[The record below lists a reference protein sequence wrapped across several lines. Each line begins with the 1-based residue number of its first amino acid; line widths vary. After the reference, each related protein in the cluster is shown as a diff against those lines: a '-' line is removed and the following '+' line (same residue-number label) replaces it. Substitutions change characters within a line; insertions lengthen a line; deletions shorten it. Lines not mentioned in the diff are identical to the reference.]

1 MNCAIVDKAARICPL
16 RTSLTGQRMGT
27 ALCAR
32 RAAIDNWEDI
42 MVIVLR
48 RQWCSEKKDE
58 LERYPYEEKD
68 IGNKKAA
75 VPTKK
80 ESSHTDSPSAPSS
93 PNTVGEN
100 DLPFTSPLLKSKR
113 IITLPFLL
121 PRYAVVSSASSTRD
135 RMAGIYLA
143 KVLYHRTYHLNQ
155 VRQHL

>member
-1 MNCAIVDKAARICPL
+1 MSLGEHELRYCRQCRKNMPVEDFINRTKNGYCIVCKTCRDR
-16 RTSLTGQRMGT
+16 Q
-27 ALCAR
+27 
-32 RAAIDNWEDI
+32 
-42 MVIVLR
+42 LR
-48 RQWCSEKKDE
+48 RYYEKKDE